1 MDLGYMGE
9 CTRNSMGRSM
19 EFGRRGSILKRRDVD
34 KMGYGVLRYLNDL
47 SMVFLPLSL
56 PGGIADKLARSI
68 CPLFQTY

>member
-1 MDLGYMGE
+1 MGE